1 MTLAGVAEFVL
12 GNTYPFAVFVL
23 YGLHWGSLAYTQDP
37 IHRTTSAFADVG
49 GAEGAEYNAS
59 QGFHNVTM

>member
-1 MTLAGVAEFVL
+1 MGVRVITCLRHSLILLFITLG
-12 GNTYPFAVFVL
+12 
-23 YGLHWGSLAYTQDP
+23 GSLAYTQDP

>member
-1 MTLAGVAEFVL
+1 MTIAGIAEFVL
-12 GNTYPFAVFVL
+12 GNSFPFAVFII

-37 IHRTTSAFADVG
+37 IHQTLSGFTQAG
-49 GAEGAEYNAS
+49 GALGSAYNAS